1 MINEKTVITTRNEA
15 ETYRVGEA
23 LGQMIDAPLVITL
36 DGELGTGK
44 TVMVKGAAKGLGI
57 TEIVRSPT
65 FTIMMVY
72 RGRLPLYHFDFY
84 RLEDKIELDSL
95 DLDEYLEGQG
105 VVFIEWG
112 EKFADCLPPER
123 MVIRLSYSR
132 EDMSS
137 TERVIA
143 FYPQGRAA
151 CDLLDKLLGRI
162 EYNYKGEL
170 KC

>member
-1 MINEKTVITTRNEA
+1 MG
-15 ETYRVGEA
+15 ET
-23 LGQMIDAPLVITL
+23 LGQLIDIPLVITL
-36 DGELGTGK
+36 DGKLGTGK

-72 RGRLPLYHFDFY
+72 DGRLPLYHFDFY
-84 RLEDKIELDSL
+84 RLDDKMELDSL

-112 EKFADCLPPER
+112 GKFADCLPPEK
-123 MVIRLSYSR
+123 MAIQLAYSK

-143 FYPQGRAA
+143 FYPRGKTA
-151 CDLLDKLLGRI
+151 CGLLERFLERL
-162 EYNYKGEL
+162 EYNYQGEL
-170 KC
+170 NC